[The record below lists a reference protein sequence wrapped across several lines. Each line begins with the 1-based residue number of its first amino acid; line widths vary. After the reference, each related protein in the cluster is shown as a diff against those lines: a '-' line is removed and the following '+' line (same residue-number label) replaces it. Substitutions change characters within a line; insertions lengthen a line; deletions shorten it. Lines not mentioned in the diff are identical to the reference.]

1 MIKQTLFCL
10 FILATSASFGLAA
23 TEITGEMKLWYPVT
37 ISFDGP
43 EASEE
48 ASTFRDVRLDVTF
61 TKGGRSL
68 VVPGYFAA
76 DGDAA
81 NSSATSGNQWRVKFT
96 PDSTGLWQYQVS
108 FRVGKDV
115 AASLDPLAGK
125 PGLLDGIKGEFAI
138 QSRDA
143 QALDSTPRASCVMW
157 VNTICS
163 SQAVVSGL

>member
-96 PDSTGLWQYQVS
+96 PDSH
-108 FRVGKDV
+108 R
-115 AASLDPLAGK
+115 ALAV
-125 PGLLDGIKGEFAI
+125 PGLI
-138 QSRDA
+138 SRR
-143 QALDSTPRASCVMW
+143 QRRGGQP
-157 VNTICS
+157 
-163 SQAVVSGL
+163 